1 MGARALA
8 NSSESSPEISSVD
21 PAGNQAKPTLSTKFW
36 ANALEAETKARRNS
50 SRFWLILTLSII
62 LIGLPVMP
70 LRFLG
75 IPGPKFGPAPQ
86 NVTVSHTFW
95 QQFQS
100 LVSHSQNA
108 QAKKLPVK
116 APGIKTVD
124 QAQLLN
130 QAKLQ
135 LTEDVAKAPQD
146 PTLQNRLG
154 LLCLE
159 SGQNEQAKEYFL
171 KAKELARS
179 GLFAL
184 HQTISALKAQGK
196 VKEASDAMLALSA
209 MKVELSAA
217 HANLA
222 CVDEKLGDK
231 QGVIQEQA
239 EWSGE
244 AGIDGVVPSK
254 NAPLAKNSSEKKGKD
269 STVASATTTDTK
281 VVDPKL
287 LQAEKLLGAGFYDQA
302 IAELKAIVKEK
313 TNDSAAYA
321 QLGIAYIL
329 TQNMALALPELE
341 KACALDPKNAANQ
354 NNLGL
359 AYQSLGERTKAK
371 SAFAKAASIDP
382 KLSIALINL
391 GNLCASNGEL
401 GQASSA
407 YVSAIKHG
415 APSAQAENEETKQNV
430 KGKAL
435 VATAHN
441 NLAAIM
447 ASQGN
452 TQAAIKE
459 FQLAIKDQP
468 DMASAHYGLGMALT
482 DKGAYLG
489 AIGEFKKALAI
500 DPQMTIAQNKIEIA
514 QRKAGLGSN

>member
-1 MGARALA
+1 
-8 NSSESSPEISSVD
+8 
-21 PAGNQAKPTLSTKFW
+21 
-36 ANALEAETKARRNS
+36 
-50 SRFWLILTLSII
+50 
-62 LIGLPVMP
+62 MP

-86 NVTVSHTFW
+86 NVTVSHNFW
-95 QQFQS
+95 QQFHS
-100 LVSHSQNA
+100 LVSRTEVSP
-108 QAKKLPVK
+108 AKKVAPKPVDL
-116 APGIKTVD
+116 GN
-124 QAQLLN
+124 LLD

-135 LTEDVAKAPQD
+135 LTADISKSPQD
-146 PTLQNRLG
+146 PSLQNRLG
-154 LLCLE
+154 IIFLQ
-159 SGQNEQAKEYFL
+159 SGQNEKAKELFL

-184 HQTISALKAQGK
+184 HQTVAALKAQGK
-196 VKEASDAMLALSA
+196 TKDASDALLALSA

-231 QGVIQEQA
+231 QGIMQEQA

-244 AGIDGVVPSK
+244 AGIDGITEPSK
-254 NAPLAKNSSEKKGKD
+254 PTVAKNQTDAKKNPAKD
-269 STVASATTTDTK
+269 SSVTATTLDTT
-281 VVDPKL
+281 VSDPNL
-287 LQAEKLLGAGFYDQA
+287 LQAEKLLGANFFDQA
-302 IAELKAIVKEK
+302 ISLLKSLTKEK
-313 TNDSAAYA
+313 PNFASAHA

-329 TQNMALALPELE
+329 TQNMALAIPELE
-341 KACALDPKNAANQ
+341 TACKLDPKNAANQ

-359 AYQSLGERTKAK
+359 AYQALGEKVKAK
-371 SAFAKAASIDP
+371 SAFAKASAIDP

-391 GNLCASNGEL
+391 GNLCASSGEL

-407 YVSAIKHG
+407 YQSAIKYGSAKSHG
-415 APSAQAENEETKQNV
+415 ENEETKQNV
-430 KGKAL
+430 KGDAL
-435 VATAHN
+435 AATAHN

-459 FQLAIKDQP
+459 FQLAIADQP
-468 DMASAHYGLGMALT
+468 NMASAHYGLGMALT

-514 QRKAGLGSN
+514 ARKAGLSQTGSN